1 MHLFRPTARH
11 GAAEAHLRSRD
22 TFDVVVA
29 SSADGVP
36 MTWELWPARAPMRRR
51 RARAVSAEGVPTPQG
66 LWPLAEHPVAQ
77 RVGAIEPAVFLGEQ
91 RARCARRTCTKP
103 HTRAR
108 ASDLDGADEPEW
120 CKSLAWPRA
129 AASPRRSPCYAPDDA
144 LPLRTPY
151 PVASPLP
158 SPLRGSCHDAGLRC
172 VRRRGRCMQRT
183 NAPRGLSAHK
193 PRRAAVARCDA
204 RAGAVRRLDDAT
216 GRARAPPWLVSFR
229 GSCGAAGQVYPV
241 IYFESS

>member
-1 MHLFRPTARH
+1 MGQPRRPGALFAEQKPSRDPISEPTARQS
-11 GAAEAHLRSRD
+11 AAEAHLRSRD

-51 RARAVSAEGVPTPQG
+51 RARAVSAEGVPTQQG

-120 CKSLAWPRA
+120 CNALAWPRA

-172 VRRRGRCMQRT
+172 VRRPGRCLQRT
-183 NAPRGLSAHK
+183 NAPRGLSTHM
-193 PRRAAVARCDA
+193 PRRA
-204 RAGAVRRLDDAT
+204 
-216 GRARAPPWLVSFR
+216 
-229 GSCGAAGQVYPV
+229 GQ
-241 IYFESS
+241 